1 MIPRFFIDRPIFA
14 NVIAIVTILIGAVAA
29 GTLPIEQYPQV
40 TPPTVQVSTV
50 YPGANAS
57 VVSDTVASP
66 IEQQV
71 NGVER
76 MLYMSSTSASDGS
89 YKLTV
94 TFDVGTNL
102 DIAQVLVQNRVAIA
116 EPLLPDE
123 VKRQGLTIKKQSTN
137 IILFVVLS
145 SPDGRYDSLYM
156 ANYATLR
163 VRDELSRVRGVGDI
177 TVVGASQ
184 YSMRVWLDPQ
194 RVRARGLT
202 TNDVLAAIQE
212 QNVQVAAGQIG
223 QPPVPDDQTFQYT
236 VTTLGRLSDP
246 EQFEQIILKTD
257 GDRVTRL
264 RDVARVELGAQVYDT
279 FFQTKGRPAAGV
291 AVFQL
296 PGANALDVADQVR
309 AAMERLAPAFPEGMR
324 YDIPFDTT
332 QFVRQAVHE
341 VYRTLIE
348 AGVLVLIVILVF
360 LQDWRAVLVP
370 ATTVPV
376 TIVGA
381 FAGMAAFGFTVNLL
395 TLFGLVLAIGIV
407 VDDAIV
413 IVENAAHH
421 IERDGVD
428 AREATIRAMNEVT
441 APVMGITA
449 VLMAVFLP
457 TSFLGGI
464 TGQLYRQFALT
475 IAITALISAV
485 NALTLKPA
493 QCAAWLRPVRG
504 ERNAFFRAFNRVYAR
519 AERLYGRLITWMV
532 GRTSLMMTVFALVL
546 AGTLWWYASLPTGF
560 LPVEDQGYVI
570 AGAQLPDAASQP
582 RMSRVV
588 DQMNAIIGD
597 TKGVAGWNT
606 VGGNSVLEGTT
617 ASNAATFYIVFDPWE
632 DRGDASLSQD
642 AILGSLRRRFG
653 AIQEANTFA
662 FPPPSIRG
670 LGVTGGFQVQ
680 IEDRAGVGLAALQ
693 QMTQELLQDGASQT
707 GLTALKS
714 TFSAGVPQIFAD
726 VDRVK
731 AKSLGVPLASVFG
744 TLQASLGSAFVNDF
758 NRFGRTYQVRVQAE
772 SAFRRSPDDIRR
784 LEVRND
790 RGGMVPLGSLV
801 EVRDT
806 IGPQIVPRYNLYPS
820 SSITGEAAPGYSS
833 GDALSLME
841 QMMAAKLPSA
851 MGFDWTGIA
860 YQERAVSGEALLV
873 FVLAVTLVFL
883 VLAAQYESWTSP
895 AAVIFVVPLALLGT
909 VLAVVVRGM
918 DNNVYTQI
926 GVVLLI
932 ALSSKN
938 AILIVEF
945 AREHRAQG
953 KTPEVAAVEAARLR
967 FRPIL
972 MTSFSFILGVYPLVV
987 ASGAGAA
994 SRRAL
999 GTAVFGGMLTSTFL
1013 AVLFVP
1019 VFYVVMER
1027 LSERWAA
1034 RRERSE
1040 LATTN
1045 EP

>member
-726 VDRVK
+726 IDRVK